1 MNAEILFHFIIRSL
15 LMDTPNLYEEIIVF
29 ILLLLAIVG
38 IYILLKLHY
47 VFAFG
52 LVQKT
57 SLSEEKKQKIDK
69 IKIYLFVFL
78 KILLFLGLTGMFAFG
93 ISMLMEGMS
102 LKQFVLDAWGK
113 IPEGFW
119 LYLLFTLVRI
129 AVLIVVFR
137 YLFKKIFAFL
147 EKQKEKTIAKKVYNS
162 ANVKK
167 VYMRF
172 ENTIKY
178 TFVLGVVYRI
188 THFFPFLSEVSTV
201 MFDFV
206 VLFFILASAIS
217 IREVVLMYQ
226 TKNQPER

>member
-1 MNAEILFHFIIRSL
+1 MSI
-15 LMDTPNLYEEIIVF
+15 PYEELIVF
-29 ILLLLAIVG
+29 ALLLLGVVG
-38 IYILLKLHY
+38 VYYLLKLHY
-47 VFAFG
+47 IFAFG

-57 SLSEEKKQKIDK
+57 SLSEAKKQKIDK
-69 IKIYLFVFL
+69 IKIYLFIFL
-78 KILLFLGLTGMFAFG
+78 KILLFLGLTGMFVFG
-93 ISMLMEGMS
+93 ISVLMDGMS
-102 LKQFVLDAWGK
+102 LKQLIFEAWSK

-119 LYLLFTLVRI
+119 LSLLFTLIRI

-137 YLFKKIFAFL
+137 YVFKKIFAFL

-188 THFFPFLSEVSTV
+188 THFFPYLSEVSTV

-206 VLFFILASAIS
+206 VLFFILASAIT

-226 TKNQPER
+226 TKNKLER

>member
-1 MNAEILFHFIIRSL
+1 MSIPF
-15 LMDTPNLYEEIIVF
+15 EELIVF
-29 ILLLLAIVG
+29 ALLLLGVVG
-38 IYILLKLHY
+38 VYYLLKLHY

-57 SLSEEKKQKIDK
+57 SISEEKKQKIDK
-69 IKIYLFVFL
+69 IKIYVFAFL
-78 KILLFLGLTGMFAFG
+78 KILLFLGVTGMFVFG
-93 ISMLMEGMS
+93 ISVLMDGMS
-102 LKQFVLDAWGK
+102 LKQFIFEAWSK

-119 LYLLFTLVRI
+119 LSLLFTLIRI
-129 AVLIVVFR
+129 AVLIVVLR
-137 YLFKKIFAFL
+137 YVFKKIFTFL

-162 ANVKK
+162 VNVKK

-206 VLFFILASAIS
+206 VLFFILALAIS

-226 TKNQPER
+226 TKNKLER